1 MSNIVGIDQRELTST
16 AIAGGAMSSQ
26 WFNAFST
33 PFYQQIQS
41 LKAFDFKKWAGS
53 VKGGALVIA
62 ENIKKG
68 NWGFFKEWLQEAPLV
83 PKIAGIVAGGLI
95 AGTVLI
101 VGGQALGFVGAGV
114 GSLVAAHPAFVGGF
128 LGVTIPTVMSKLTQ
142 GVSQAYNFDWAAS
155 DKKMMDDLKQAANAL
170 YVPLGETVGKSL
182 ASLVAGK
189 VGQSVNAATL
199 RIREGAI
206 AAMCMINPTI
216 KETLVD
222 ALSSLRYAVQE
233 VVKKALFVMTYINAR
248 KVAARLLDKED
259 TWGKEG
265 QSPFIVSEKVEET
278 WAKVKEDEYFDWVN
292 EQQWEGI
299 ETMTSTFF
307 ETLGELLSEQGT
319 YEEWIP
325 V

>member
-1 MSNIVGIDQRELTST
+1 MSNVVGVDLKELTST
-16 AIAGGAMSSQ
+16 AVAGKEIAAQ
-26 WFNAFST
+26 WFNAFSSQL
-33 PFYQQIQS
+33 YKEVQI
-41 LKAFDFKKWAGS
+41 LKSFDFKKWAGS
-53 VKGGALVIA
+53 LKGGALAIG

-68 NWGFFKEWLQEAPLV
+68 NWGFFKDWLLEAPMI
-83 PKIAGIVAGGLI
+83 PKVAGLLAGGVI
-95 AGTVLI
+95 AGTVLL
-101 VGGQALGFVGAGV
+101 VGGKAVGLVGAGV

-128 LGVTIPTVMSKLTQ
+128 LGVTVPTLMGKLTQ
-142 GVSQAYNFDWAAS
+142 GISQAYNFDWAAS

-182 ASLVAGK
+182 AALVAGK
-189 VGQSVNAATL
+189 VGSTATTTL

-216 KETLVD
+216 KDTLVE
-222 ALSSLRYAVQE
+222 ALSSLRYAVQA
-233 VVKKALFVMTYINAR
+233 VAKKALFIITYINTR
-248 KVAARLLDKED
+248 KVAAKLLDKEE

-278 WAKVKEDEYFDWVN
+278 WSKIKADEYFDWVN
-292 EQQWEGI
+292 EQQWEGM
-299 ETMTSTFF
+299 ESLASTFF
-307 ETLGELLSEQGT
+307 ETLGDLLTDQGT